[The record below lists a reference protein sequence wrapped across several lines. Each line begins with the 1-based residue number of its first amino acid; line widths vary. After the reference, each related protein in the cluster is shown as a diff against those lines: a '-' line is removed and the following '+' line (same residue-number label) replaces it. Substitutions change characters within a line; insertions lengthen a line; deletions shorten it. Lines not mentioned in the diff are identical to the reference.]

1 MTGIVVT
8 GHGHFAEG
16 IISALTLVAGAQK
29 EIRAVNFIQGEGV
42 EELKDHIKQAIG
54 ELESQDVLLLADI
67 LGGSPFN
74 VAARLLTEETG
85 KNLRVVAGV
94 NMASIVQAVFMRE
107 NVPFDRLA
115 AEVAEAGKEGVA
127 DLGSMMEGKG

>member
-1 MTGIVVT
+1 MAGIVVT

-16 IISALTLVAGAQK
+16 IMSALTLVAGEQK

-115 AEVAEAGKEGVA
+115 AEVAKAGKEGVA
-127 DLGSMMEGKG
+127 DLGNMMEGNG

>member
-29 EIRAVNFIQGEGV
+29 EICAVNFIQGEGV

-74 VAARLLTEETG
+74 VAVRLLTEETG